1 MVCSDNVVIYCTV
14 PPAEAETIANA
25 IVAEKLAACANIVPV
40 RSIYSWKGDI
50 CDESE
55 HLLIIKTRSSL
66 IDRLTERIRE
76 LHSYEVPEI
85 IALPIVAGH
94 APYMEWIQQ
103 ETLE

>member
-1 MVCSDNVVIYCTV
+1 MVCSESVVIYCTA
-14 PPAEAETIANA
+14 PPLEAEKIAKA
-25 IVAEKLAACANIVPV
+25 IVGEKLVACVNIVPV
-40 RSIYSWKGDI
+40 RSVYSWKGEV
-50 CDESE
+50 CDEGE

-85 IALPIVAGH
+85 IAIPIVAGH